1 MFKVCK
7 ILYISNF
14 KIQFIE
20 LWKTFYELIGI
31 RDDNQLY
38 HALVVAGTLLLQLGE
53 TQKVFQHGVEKQI
66 DEAMK
71 TTLCENER
79 EAATPT
85 PELEESSVPK
95 SASKIGDLKSWSV
108 QSVNISFI
116 FKITFIASKMEI
128 GDCKWN
134 MSSLQFSRS
143 LHFQNSLKQSIP

>member
-1 MFKVCK
+1 MFKIYKV
-7 ILYISNF
+7 LYISNF

-79 EAATPT
+79 EAGTPT
-85 PELEESSVPK
+85 PELEEPSISK
-95 SASKIGDLKSWSV
+95 STSKMGDLKSWLASNRLILV
-108 QSVNISFI
+108 LF
-116 FKITFIASKMEI
+116 FKL
-128 GDCKWN
+128 
-134 MSSLQFSRS
+134 SL
-143 LHFQNSLKQSIP
+143 